1 MAGKLCLMHGMK
13 NKTRHIKKLL
23 EKQLM
28 FLGLILWAT
37 IEMLDIECQ
46 T

>member
-1 MAGKLCLMHGMK
+1 MAGKLYLMHGMK

-28 FLGLILWAT
+28 FLGLTLWAT